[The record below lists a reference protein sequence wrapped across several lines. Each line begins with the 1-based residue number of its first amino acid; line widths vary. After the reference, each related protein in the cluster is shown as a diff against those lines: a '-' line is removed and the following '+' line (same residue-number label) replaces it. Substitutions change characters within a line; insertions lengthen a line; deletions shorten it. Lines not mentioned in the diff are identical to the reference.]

1 MDKNPPGK
9 AGDTGSI
16 PGLGRFHMYCSNQAP
31 APQLRSPSCRAHVP
45 RLPSPHSRAHVP
57 RLPSPRSRAHVPRLP
72 SPRSRAHWP
81 RLPSPRS
88 RAHVPRLPS
97 PHSRAH
103 RPRLPSPR
111 SRAHRPRLPK
121 PSHLQPVLRDKRDQC
136 DEKPER
142 SYKRLAPTHC
152 KLEKAYAKQGR
163 PSKSRNKKINVKK
176 KRLSRELIKVF
187 SNLCSTQTL

>member
-1 MDKNPPGK
+1 MSREDFPGGAVDKNPPGK

-45 RLPSPHSRAHVP
+45 RLPSP
-57 RLPSPRSRAHVPRLP
+57 
-72 SPRSRAHWP
+72 RSRAHWP
-81 RLPSPRS
+81 RLPSP
-88 RAHVPRLPS
+88 H
-97 PHSRAH
+97 
-103 RPRLPSPR
+103 

-121 PSHLQPVLRDKRDQC
+121 PSHLQPVLRDKRDQR